1 MRLFIKNMVSLRCKM
16 MVESKLEKLGIEYT
30 LVELGE
36 VNIVGTISKQKCYEL
51 ELALND
57 IGLELLDNKKTQLVE
72 KIKIVVI
79 EMVHH
84 KDEFPRIN
92 FSDYLTEKLHMDYT
106 TMSNIFSH
114 TKGITI
120 EHFIV
125 INKIEKVKELLT
137 YDELSIKEI
146 ACKMNYSGSSHLSNQ
161 FKKVTGLT
169 PTYYKTMKNFRRKG
183 LDEL

>member
-1 MRLFIKNMVSLRCKM
+1 MVSSRCIM
-16 MVESKLEKLGIEYT
+16 MVEAKLEQLGILYT
-30 LVELGE
+30 QVGLGE
-36 VNIVGTISKQKCYEL
+36 VHIVGTISKQKCHEL
-51 ELALND
+51 ELALNE
-57 IGLELLDNKKTQLVE
+57 IGLELLDNKRTQLVE
-72 KIKIVVI
+72 KIKNVVV

-84 KDEFPRIN
+84 KEELPRVN
-92 FSDYLTEKLHMDYT
+92 FSDYLTEKLNMDYT
-106 TMSNIFSH
+106 TMSTIFSH

-146 ACKMNYSGSSHLSNQ
+146 ACKMNYSGASHLSNQ

-169 PTYYKTMKNFRRKG
+169 PSYYKTMKNFRRNG
-183 LDEL
+183 LEDL